1 MIAVDTN
8 VLVRLI
14 MADDP
19 RQSPKARELFKA
31 HSIYLTKSVLLE
43 CEWVFRGAY
52 KQSREAI
59 LRHFQLVIGLPQVQV
74 ECPDQI
80 ARAMDWFAQG
90 MDFADALHLASGA
103 DCVSFASFDRKL
115 LKRAAKY
122 SELSVM
128 VP

>member
-19 RQSPKARELFKA
+19 QQSPKARALFESN
-31 HSIYLTKSVLLE
+31 SIYLAKSVLLE

-74 ECPDQI
+74 ERAEQI
-80 ARAMDWFAQG
+80 GLALDCFAQG

-103 DCVSFASFDRKL
+103 DCASFASFDQKL
-115 LKRAAKY
+115 LKRAAKW